1 MTWRTGRRVPITLY
15 ENDEVRGML
24 LDAGVAARVVAT
36 LNAGERYGFDDSWL
50 VKDFNV
56 LYRVALDVSESQI
69 DPSRESP
76 PFRNMRAQLERL
88 KPAFTDTEEVRA
100 YLRAKAGR

>member
-56 LYRVALDVSESQI
+56 LYRVADGALGQAQCDGYNTAHLR
-69 DPSRESP
+69 DLAR
-76 PFRNMRAQLERL
+76 QLERL

-100 YLRAKAGR
+100 YLRAKR